1 MCLHRSGFM
10 TLGPARSWCKAECRH
25 KSGTSASRC
34 ANDGQNCGSA
44 KYGAIRKVSYL
55 IKKAGEQT
63 NWSVPQFFSYT
74 KDIEKSDNTLCVHS
88 IYNFFKAGNVCACYV
103 IAFHTVT
110 LCSICSIVADIDHDL
125 LQFGIYF
132 FEGPA

>member
-1 MCLHRSGFM
+1 M

-25 KSGTSASRC
+25 KSGTSASRY
-34 ANDGQNCGSA
+34 ANERQNCGSA
-44 KYGAIRKVSYL
+44 KHGAVHKILYL
-55 IKKAGEQT
+55 IKKLG
-63 NWSVPQFFSYT
+63 NKPIGLFPSSFSYT
-74 KDIEKSDNTLCVHS
+74 EDIEKSDNTLCVHS